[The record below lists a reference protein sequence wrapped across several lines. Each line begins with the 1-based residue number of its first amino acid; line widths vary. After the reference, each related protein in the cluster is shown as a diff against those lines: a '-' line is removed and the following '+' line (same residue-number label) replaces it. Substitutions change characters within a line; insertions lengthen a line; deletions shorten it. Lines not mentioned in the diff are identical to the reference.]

1 MFCGHRRLEWF
12 CLCGFVGLLNPAGLA
27 CERSTGLLVADMRDR
42 LAHRGPDDAG
52 TWMDATAG
60 IALGARRLA
69 VVDLSPAGHQPMMSS
84 DGRWVLTLNGEIYN
98 APSLRRALDDA
109 SGTLRWRGH
118 SDTEVLVESI
128 ARWGVVEAVTRA
140 NGMFAIAAWDRQSRT
155 LFLARD
161 HIGMK
166 PLYYAWA
173 GTDFVFGSELKALWR
188 HPDFDT
194 RVDGAALSDFLS
206 LGYVLGTQ
214 SIFQGARKVPPGHVM
229 ALGPGASPRSAPVLT
244 RYWDLKDTALRGL
257 DACASGNIPTIDE
270 LDSVLHDAV
279 AIRMT
284 ADVPVGALLS
294 GGIDSSLIAGLMAR
308 RTGQPIH
315 TFSVGFGLSKWD
327 ETSHARAV
335 AAHLGTVHHETVI
348 RPNDVLGLMGDLA
361 EIFDEPLAD
370 DSTIPTTLLSRAA
383 RREVTVALSG
393 DGGDEFFAGYDR
405 YRDAARWLARRRAAP
420 QPLRWLAG
428 VTASGMARPLADF
441 VGWGRGERRLRL
453 LGELLSDDVAEHFNA
468 AIMSRSPAPADL
480 TTAGGRRCNPLM
492 ADAYCLGHSTD
503 IDRIMFMDSGTFL
516 IDDILAKVDR
526 ASMSTA
532 LEVRCPL
539 LDRRV
544 IEMAWRFPAER
555 KSDSGRGKLP
565 LRAVLDR
572 YVPRGLVDRPK
583 MGFTAPVHIWLRDT
597 LRPWAEALMTR
608 EALGRHGLLNVDACR
623 RVWEDYAVRGRGWNP
638 LVWSLLTFQ
647 AWHEAM
653 TRSTATRH
661 VRTPGL
667 LPTAGGG

>member
-1 MFCGHRRLEWF
+1 
-12 CLCGFVGLLNPAGLA
+12 
-27 CERSTGLLVADMRDR
+27 MRDR

-52 TWMDATAG
+52 LWMDAAAG
-60 IALGARRLA
+60 IALGARRLS
-69 VVDLSPAGHQPMMSS
+69 VVDLSAAGRQPMTSG

-98 APSLRRALDDA
+98 APSLRRTIDDS
-109 SGTLRWRGH
+109 SGTVRWRGH

-128 ARWGVVEAVTRA
+128 ARWGVIETLRRV
-140 NGMFAIAAWDRQSRT
+140 NGMFAIAAWDRQNRI

-173 GTDFVFGSELKALWR
+173 GSDFVFGSELKALWR

-194 RVDGAALSDFLS
+194 QVDGAALSDFLR

-229 ALGPGASPRSAPVLT
+229 AFGPGASPRSVPVT
-244 RYWDLKDTALRGL
+244 SEYWSLKDTALRGL
-257 DACASGNIPTIDE
+257 DACASGNGATIDE
-270 LDSVLHDAV
+270 LDTVVRDAV
-279 AIRMT
+279 AVRMT
-284 ADVPVGALLS
+284 SDVPVGALLS
-294 GGIDSSLIAGLMAR
+294 GGIDSSLIAALMTQ

-315 TFSVGFGLSKWD
+315 SFSVGFGLPRWD

-348 RPNDVLGLMGDLA
+348 HPNDVLGLMGDLA
-361 EIFDEPLAD
+361 QIFDEPLAD

-393 DGGDEFFAGYDR
+393 DGGDELFAGYDR
-405 YRDAARWLARRRAAP
+405 YRDAARWLARPA
-420 QPLRWLAG
+420 
-428 VTASGMARPLADF
+428 ADF
-441 VGWGRGERRLRL
+441 VGWGRGERRLQL
-453 LGELLSDDVAEHFNA
+453 LGELLSDDAAEHFNA
-468 AIMSRSPAPADL
+468 AIMSRTQAPTDL
-480 TTAGGRRCNPLM
+480 TTAGVRSCNPLM
-492 ADAYCLGHSTD
+492 AEAYCLGRSTD

-526 ASMSTA
+526 ASMSAA

-544 IEMAWRFPAER
+544 IEMAWRFPAEQ
-555 KSDSGRGKLP
+555 KTGDGRGKLP

-572 YVPRGLVDRPK
+572 YVPRRLVDRPK
-583 MGFTAPVHIWLRDT
+583 MGFTAPVQVWLRDT

-623 RVWEDYAVRGRGWNP
+623 RVWEDYAARGHGWNP

-661 VRTPGL
+661 VRTSAL
-667 LPTAGGG
+667 LPEAGGA